1 VGCNLFGA
9 AKRGCLAYPR
19 KVLRYIVTWIK
30 TDSER
35 FRWNCH
41 GVLFACIT
49 MVVQKGKG
57 QYQSSHTWID
67 HQVPCT
73 TLNFDFNIIDSQK

>member
-35 FRWNCH
+35 FR
-41 GVLFACIT
+41 
-49 MVVQKGKG
+49 
-57 QYQSSHTWID
+57 
-67 HQVPCT
+67 
-73 TLNFDFNIIDSQK
+73 